1 MGLFNTL
8 KCKFLDHKYYVEK
21 VSDPFEITNIYNSVE
36 SQAVNIT
43 YKCLNCSHTI
53 IELTKFKLTEL
64 YKGENIEILKKLIKE
79 EMLDDGIYNL
89 GNMKL
94 DDILELID
102 QCKTNYFISFR
113 KQNDDLIAA
122 IIYDDRPKE
131 IGMYNKLNEVI

>member
-1 MGLFNTL
+1 MSLFSAL
-8 KCKFLDHKYYVEK
+8 KCKFSDHKYYVEK
-21 VSDPFEITNIYNSVE
+21 ISDPFEITNIYGSVE

-53 IELTKFKLTEL
+53 IEPTKFKLTEL
-64 YKGENIEILKKLIKE
+64 YKGENIKILKKLIEE

-94 DDILELID
+94 EDILKLID
-102 QCKTNYFISFR
+102 QCKANYFISFR
-113 KQNDDLIAA
+113 KQDDDLITA

-131 IGMYNKLNEVI
+131 IGMYNKLNEVV

>member
-8 KCKFLDHKYYVEK
+8 KCKITDHKYCVDK

>member
-122 IIYDDRPKE
+122 IIYDDRSKE
-131 IGMYNKLNEVI
+131 IDLYKNMNEVV

>member
-21 VSDPFEITNIYNSVE
+21 VSDPFEITNIYGSVE

-53 IELTKFKLTEL
+53 IEPTKFKLTEL
-64 YKGENIEILKKLIKE
+64 YKGENIKILKKLIEE

-94 DDILELID
+94 EDILKLID
-102 QCKTNYFISFR
+102 QCKANYFISFR
-113 KQNDDLIAA
+113 KQDDDLITA